1 MKALI
6 AVPALPSYLDRYMAI
21 RDKKQHATR
30 RPLIAAHALLMQRYQ
45 DHALAIAQG
54 TLAGLAKNSQAIAL
68 SEPLRACYDGATKP
82 LKTLKDDIRSAQPQR
97 QLKYCPM
104 CGTTLPKTY
113 DHYLPAVAFPE
124 FAVHALNLVPCCAL
138 CNSMKDDD
146 WLSAA
151 GERQYLHA
159 YADILP
165 DVQFVHV
172 TLHEHPS
179 FAWRRG
185 DVLPASAS
193 RRSRGPTAPHRIAL
207 PAPQAARPLQRIG
220 QRRNRRDPRGLQD
233 ISRSRRSSGADVP
246 PRTRYRQSLRAWT
259 EPLDGCFDE
268 CLGGARK
275 SSALDRCCLSHDSN

>member
-1 MKALI
+1 MI

-172 TLHEHPS
+172 TLHEHPALRGVGATFS
-179 FAWRRG
+179 LQVPAGVPAAQLRLIESHFRRLRLLDRYNELG
-185 DVLPASAS
+185 NDE
-193 RRSRGPTAPHRIAL
+193 IAEIL
-207 PAPQAARPLQRIG
+207 
-220 QRRNRRDPRGLQD
+220 
-233 ISRSRRSSGADVP
+233 ADC
-246 PRTRYRQSLRAWT
+246 RTYQEA
-259 EPLDGCFDE
+259 
-268 CLGGARK
+268 GGAQVQMFLHGRATDRA
-275 SSALDRCCLSHDSN
+275 SVHGRNHWTAVLMSALAEHANLQPWIDAA